1 MIGTPVRQLTHPG
14 YSTDRD
20 YTRPALPAS
29 QRGEP
34 EAGVLVP
41 LPHRCNCRWLV
52 VDVLSIAARSFTAA
66 RMKRTIS
73 RPGDQL
79 QILSVSALTLSSVT
93 RIRLQHSWPRAAS
106 ARGQRPY
113 ATNQITPADMIS
125 RRGVWQTLGPLVQP
139 SSKLGNRLSAISS
152 SNPLGRVTEA
162 RKARSWCA
170 FVNSDVE
177 CTTVSTV
184 NILSR
189 HGSVAKAPGWPASCS
204 HAVDYRGA
212 HVELDQY
219 GQFWIMF
226 PHRPCLVLPRWINAV
241 RMWIL
246 IITGN
251 PGSCSPGHAS
261 YDICVPTR
269 RDGVSRVA
277 PICHTTI

>member
-1 MIGTPVRQLTHPG
+1 VWLEWDILPCVTIDDRHSRKATLPIRATALIVTHTP
-14 YSTDRD
+14 SS
-20 YTRPALPAS
+20 AS
-29 QRGEP
+29 QPAGENLR
-34 EAGVLVP
+34 LVP
-41 LPHRCNCRWLV
+41 LPYRCNCRWLV

-79 QILSVSALTLSSVT
+79 QILSVSVLTLSSVT

-139 SSKLGNRLSAISS
+139 SSKLGNRISAISS

-212 HVELDQY
+212 HVDLDHY
-219 GQFWIMF
+219 G
-226 PHRPCLVLPRWINAV
+226 
-241 RMWIL
+241 
-246 IITGN
+246 
-251 PGSCSPGHAS
+251 
-261 YDICVPTR
+261 
-269 RDGVSRVA
+269 
-277 PICHTTI
+277 